1 MIDGTLEHPTEV
13 VPQNLLTP
21 EEAARILNV
30 TAKCLANWR
39 LRGTNGPR
47 FVRLSA
53 TRVRYRRDD
62 LEAWIQDRLRMSTSD
77 TGSSIDGG
85 KGLKEEHHA

>member
-1 MIDGTLEHPTEV
+1 MKDGTLEHSTETI
-13 VPQNLLTP
+13 PLSLLTP
-21 EEAARILNV
+21 EEAARVLNV

-62 LEAWIQDRLRMSTSD
+62 LDTWIQERLRVSTSD
-77 TGSSIDGG
+77 TGCAMG
-85 KGLKEEHHA
+85 